1 MNLSKKNN
9 KIEITDT
16 NGKKLEVSVN
26 INGNLDFN
34 MELITP
40 KNMSAKEK
48 AYFMVDDKSI
58 VNEDTQNVYFATAKL
73 FDDLSNALIN
83 YKDFYEIRFQET
95 PVYNFTR
102 QCFKIH
108 SDKGKGNELD
118 FIRFFRKEGSYYFVF
133 NQNPTRFYLSKLNT
147 RYPDFAKA
155 FNKFYSILE
164 KDCKSKKQN
173 SNQQLNKA
181 IPFSYKYRS
190 TNSGINNG

>member
-1 MNLSKKNN
+1 MDLSKNNN
-9 KIEITDT
+9 KIEITDI

-26 INGNLDFN
+26 VNGNLDFN
-34 MELITP
+34 MKLKTP
-40 KNMSAKEK
+40 KNMSSKEK
-48 AYFMVDDKSI
+48 AYFMIDDKSM

-83 YKDFYEIRFQET
+83 YKEFYETRFQET
-95 PVYNFTR
+95 PVYNARR

-118 FIRFFRKEGSYYFVF
+118 FIRFFRKDGNYYFVF

-164 KDCKSKKQN
+164 KDCKNKNLDDNRELN
-173 SNQQLNKA
+173 SS
-181 IPFSYKYRS
+181 IPFSYKYIP